1 MEPKKIILCPNPDRD
16 TGMKATKSAIAI
28 LRDMGFQTVVCSP
41 FRDPKTDAFGDLP
54 SKPLLPELKGADLVI
69 TLGGDGTIL
78 HLSKTAAHRDIP
90 VLGVNL
96 GSLGFMAELE
106 SKDLSRLR
114 DLCDGKYE
122 VESHMMLDVSVQR
135 DGRVIYSNLALNE
148 ALIARGNISRV
159 IRLQIF
165 TEQGKLVDVAGD
177 GVIVASPTGS
187 TASSLSAGGPV
198 VEPTARNFIV
208 SPICAHS
215 VHANAYV
222 LSPERV
228 ITVQTEKNSYKPVL
242 LSVDGGRA
250 FSLRSGDSIEVRRS
264 KFDTKLVRLSK
275 RSFCEILQK
284 KMLMGG
290 TSNEE

>member
-1 MEPKKIILCPNPDRD
+1 MLRKVILCPNPYRD
-16 TGMKATKSAIAI
+16 AQ
-28 LRDMGFQTVVCSP
+28 LRVAKEARRVLDEVGCPNVVCLP
-41 FRDPKTDAFGDLP
+41 FRNQEPPEGYGLNIE
-54 SKPLLPELKGADLVI
+54 PLQQEIRGADMI
-69 TLGGDGTIL
+69 IAFGGDGTIL

-106 SKDLSRLR
+106 SKELSQLR

-122 VESHMMLDVSVQR
+122 IESHMMLDVSVQR

-187 TASSLSAGGPV
+187 TAYSLSAGGPV

>member
-1 MEPKKIILCPNPDRD
+1 MCL
-16 TGMKATKSAIAI
+16 
-28 LRDMGFQTVVCSP
+28 P
-41 FRDPKTDAFGDLP
+41 FRNQEPPEGYGLNIE
-54 SKPLLPELKGADLVI
+54 PLQQEIRGADMI
-69 TLGGDGTIL
+69 IAFGGDGTIL

-106 SKDLSRLR
+106 SKDLLRLR

-122 VESHMMLDVSVQR
+122 IESHMMLDVSVQR

-165 TEQGKLVDVAGD
+165 TEQGKLVDV
-177 GVIVASPTGS
+177 TGS
-187 TASSLSAGGPV
+187 TAYSLSAGGPV

-250 FSLRSGDSIEVRRS
+250 FSLGSGDSIEVRRS